1 MHKIANNLFV
11 GSGNDCFY
19 QDKPNWAVV
28 HACKDPCHKIGVG
41 YSGSLKPTH
50 PNYLILSKENHLF
63 LNLVD
68 MDVLAHKYTEP
79 IVQAAL
85 NFIETKSKAGN
96 VLIHCNQG
104 QSRSPALAL
113 LFLAK
118 RAKSIPYND
127 YLSAKTEFAKLF
139 PNYAPGLGV
148 DSYLRDYWDAL
159 S

>member
-1 MHKIANNLFV
+1 MREVANNLFV

-19 QDKPNWAVV
+19 QDEPNWAVV
-28 HACKDPCHKIGVG
+28 HACKDPCHKFGVG
-41 YSGSLKPTH
+41 YSRSLKPTH
-50 PNYLILSKENHLF
+50 PNYLTLPKENHLF
-63 LNLVD
+63 LNFVD
-68 MDVLAHKYTEP
+68 MDVLLHKYTEP

-85 NFIETKSKAGN
+85 NFIETKLKTGN

-118 RAKSIPYND
+118 RAKSIPFND
-127 YLSAKTEFAKLF
+127 YSSAKTAFTKLY
-139 PNYAPGLGV
+139 PNYVPGRGV
-148 DSYLRDYWDAL
+148 DSYLQEYWNAL